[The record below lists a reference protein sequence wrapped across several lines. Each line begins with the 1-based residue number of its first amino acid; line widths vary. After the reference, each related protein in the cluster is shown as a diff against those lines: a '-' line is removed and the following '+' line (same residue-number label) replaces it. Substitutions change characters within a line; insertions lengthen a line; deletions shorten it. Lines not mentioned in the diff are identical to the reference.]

1 MSFPTIPGTCRN
13 RCERRFAQARFVP
26 PASPRNRSVFD
37 VGTQLAEVSVG
48 CRLGPDDS
56 QEQSGLGEDIIM
68 SKQFKEFHE
77 LCETLNNLTPMQVA
91 VVARQQRIDVP
102 AEVVQ
107 AALAAELITGWKEGS
122 DKDPDRIY
130 LKTAGFPIGTVG
142 GKASTAR
149 GLYMEVRA
157 LRTASAVLLA
167 AIEIAEEKG
176 YNTSPAEFARKSQT
190 AATPATPAS

>member
-1 MSFPTIPGTCRN
+1 
-13 RCERRFAQARFVP
+13 
-26 PASPRNRSVFD
+26 
-37 VGTQLAEVSVG
+37 
-48 CRLGPDDS
+48 
-56 QEQSGLGEDIIM
+56 M

-102 AEVVQ
+102 VEVVQ

-130 LKTAGFPIGTVG
+130 LKTAGLPITDGA
-142 GKASTAR
+142 KPATAR
-149 GLYMEVRA
+149 GLYLEVRA
-157 LRTASAVLLA
+157 LRTAVAVLQA

-176 YNTSPAEFARKSQT
+176 YNTSPAEFAKKGQT
-190 AATPATPAS
+190 TATPATSAS